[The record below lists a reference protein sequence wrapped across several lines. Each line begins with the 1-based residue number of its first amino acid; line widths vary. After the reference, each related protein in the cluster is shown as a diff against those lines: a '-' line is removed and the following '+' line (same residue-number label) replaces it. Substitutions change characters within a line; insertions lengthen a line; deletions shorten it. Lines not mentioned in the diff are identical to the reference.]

1 MKKFFAKSLI
11 ALPVAAAL
19 MSGCTGGATGTANV
33 DTSCKASNSNAVLAT
48 TTTTFNEDAWK
59 NAACTQVALYPQQ
72 TMGTN
77 DKAVNAAMKDAK
89 MVTANVKAL
98 TNGEQIALRVIWP
111 DASDSKQGS
120 FSSQTYADGFALQF
134 AQNDSTDLPYIG
146 MGSNDRPVVIYLQK
160 NDITTYEPNGNY
172 DHKQQR
178 GDQSKNM
185 FDYELKAYNQDVSDN
200 GHSDYQKAFISEGVR
215 SMTEVRSANKSFN
228 MEMVHTGSHW
238 VGTFVKDVRDD
249 LLNMERAEVPMTLA
263 LWDGDKLNRDGQKHL
278 STWVSVQTGSEV
290 GEVSKAINWVS
301 EGDANRGKQL
311 ATNNCAPCHNYADM
325 DNGMPYMAPNL
336 SQIGGQSTASYI
348 KESIV
353 APDAAL
359 VPGYNRNAHP
369 KYAWYN
375 VVDGKRMS
383 AMPSFSWMEAK
394 DIDDIVAYF
403 QSLKK

>member
-1 MKKFFAKSLI
+1 MKNLMIKSLI
-11 ALPVAAAL
+11 ALPAAAL
-19 MSGCTGGATGTANV
+19 MSGCTGGSSTGTATI
-33 DTSCKASNSNAVLAT
+33 DTSCKASNSSAILAT
-48 TTTTFNEDAWK
+48 TTASFNEAAWK

-77 DKAVNAAMKDAK
+77 DKAVNAAMADAK

-98 TNGEQIALRVIWP
+98 TNGEQIALRVMWP
-111 DASDSKQGS
+111 DSTDSKQGS
-120 FSSQTYADGFALQF
+120 FSSQTYSDGFALQF

-160 NDITTYEPNGNY
+160 NDITSYEPNGNY
-172 DHKQQR
+172 DHKAQR
-178 GDQSKNM
+178 ADQSKNM
-185 FDYELKAYNQDVSDN
+185 FDYELKAYNQNVADN
-200 GHSDYQKAFISEGVR
+200 GRPDYQKAFISEGVR

-228 MEMVHTGSHW
+228 MDMVHTGTHW
-238 VGTFVKDVRDD
+238 VGTFVKDMRDD
-249 LLNMERAEVPMTLA
+249 LLDMDRVEVPMTLA
-263 LWDGDKLNRDGQKHL
+263 LWDGAKLNRDGQKHL
-278 STWVSVQTGSEV
+278 SSWVTVQTGNAT
-290 GEVSKAINWVS
+290 GDVSKAIAWTS
-301 EGDANRGKQL
+301 TGDANRGKQL
-311 ATNNCAPCHNYADM
+311 ATDNCASCHNYADL

-353 APDAAL
+353 DPDAAL

-369 KYAWYN
+369 NYAWYN